1 MNSLVKYMIRGECN
15 ITIDTE
21 TSMNKV
27 HDDMN
32 SPGECN
38 ITIDTENFMNKV
50 HDDMNSLVEYMIRGE
65 CNITIDT
72 ENFLK

>member
-1 MNSLVKYMIRGECN
+1 MISLVKYMIRGECN

-32 SPGECN
+32 SLVKYMIWGECN
-38 ITIDTENFMNKV
+38 ITIDTENFMNRC
-50 HDDMNSLVEYMIRGE
+50 MM
-65 CNITIDT
+65 T
-72 ENFLK
+72 